1 MRIVPSW
8 LLGCTAFSYLQEL
21 LNVEMWTLKHYF
33 PISGQRTL
41 ERSCFLTPGND
52 TCFTEDD
59 SDGLIGI
66 CYCHTDLCNH
76 AARPTTSA
84 ASFALPLAIVMAVA
98 AGT

>member
-1 MRIVPSW
+1 M
-8 LLGCTAFSYLQEL
+8 
-21 LNVEMWTLKHYF
+21 
-33 PISGQRTL
+33 

-59 SDGLIGI
+59 DGLIGI

-76 AARPTTSA
+76 AARPATSA
-84 ASFALPLAIVMAVA
+84 ASIALPLAIVAAVTA

>member
-1 MRIVPSW
+1 MRYGNLDIVALKPVS
-8 LLGCTAFSYLQEL
+8 CKPYRVQSIAFPL
-21 LNVEMWTLKHYF
+21 
-33 PISGQRTL
+33 SGQWTL

-59 SDGLIGI
+59 DDGLIGI

-84 ASFALPLAIVMAVA
+84 ASIAIPLAIVAAAVA
-98 AGT
+98 AAGT